1 MNQSTHKIRWA
12 NHTKRVWSCPS
23 SCTGKER
30 DEETGYGYFG
40 ARYMDHELMTMWL
53 SVDPMADKYPSISP
67 YAYCA
72 WNPIKL
78 VDPDGREIGDYFD
91 TKGKYLGSDDKK
103 DARVYILRQGQT
115 NEGSD
120 DFNKGKTREKFK
132 EVDKGSDLYAL
143 ISAVYAEMGGAD
155 EKSKQIVAESIYNRS
170 HLPGKKYE
178 KADGTYKGVIKKAAD
193 QGQSNLGN
201 GVIFYNSAS
210 ANFYDGN
217 KGMEKIPMPCNM
229 SGIKGMWKLSN
240 NKIRHE

>member
-1 MNQSTHKIRWA
+1 
-12 NHTKRVWSCPS
+12 
-23 SCTGKER
+23 
-30 DEETGYGYFG
+30 
-40 ARYMDHELMTMWL
+40 MWL

-115 NEGSD
+115 IEGSD

-178 KADGTYKGVIKKAAD
+178 KADGTYKGVIKKAYDVANPRNKRYDNYKNPQNHIYRNDSEHQAWIESVSVAIKAD